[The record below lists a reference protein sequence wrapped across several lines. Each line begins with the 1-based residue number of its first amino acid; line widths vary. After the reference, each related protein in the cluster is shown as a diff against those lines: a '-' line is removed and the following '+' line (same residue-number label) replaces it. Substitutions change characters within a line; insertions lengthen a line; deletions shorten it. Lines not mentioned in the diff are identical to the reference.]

1 LDVEQWNYI
10 FGKSFAN
17 VVTNSDFSGLLM
29 TNIRQIFFTL
39 AVCASISL
47 VAAPASAGLL
57 TFNYDNE
64 FSGGTAPEGPDP
76 WLTAVFNDDPD
87 GNGTVDTAVQ
97 LTLSGSGLTDAEF
110 VSEWYFN
117 LNPAY
122 DPTLLT
128 FSDVDVSDVGSVSV
142 QTGLDA
148 FKADGD
154 GKYDFLFTISTAP
167 PGDRFIAGDTLVFD
181 IGGIGGLTALDFNYL
196 SAPDGGHGPFL
207 SAAHV
212 QGIGPSNGLS
222 GWINPTTGDIPDIT
236 EVPEPASLLLLA
248 SGIAAGGR
256 HLRKRNR
263 KQ

>member
-1 LDVEQWNYI
+1 MEKI
-10 FGKSFAN
+10 RKS
-17 VVTNSDFSGLLM
+17 LL
-29 TNIRQIFFTL
+29 TIAALALITL
-39 AVCASISL
+39 A
-47 VAAPASAGLL
+47 AAPAHAAML

-87 GNGTVDTAVQ
+87 GNGSVDTAVR

-110 VSEWYFN
+110 VSGWYFN

-122 DPTLLT
+122 NPTLLT
-128 FSDVDVSDVGSVSV
+128 VSNVDVSDVGSVSV
-142 QTGLDA
+142 SKGTDA

-154 GKYDFLFTISTAP
+154 GKYDLLFDLSTAP
-167 PGDRFIAGDTLVFD
+167 PGTRFIGGDSLVFD

-222 GWINPTTGDIPDIT
+222 GWVNPTDGDITDIE

-248 SGIAAGGR
+248 TGFAAGGR

-263 KQ
+263 KS

>member
-1 LDVEQWNYI
+1 
-10 FGKSFAN
+10 
-17 VVTNSDFSGLLM
+17 M
-29 TNIRQIFFTL
+29 TSIRQIFLTL
-39 AVCASISL
+39 AAFALITL
-47 VAAPASAGLL
+47 AAAPANATLL

-64 FSGGTAPEGPDP
+64 FSGGNAPEGPDP

-87 GNGTVDTAVQ
+87 NNGSVDTAVR
-97 LTLSGSGLTDAEF
+97 LTLSGSGLTDGEF
-110 VSEWYFN
+110 VSLWYFN

-122 DPTLLT
+122 SPTLLT
-128 FSDVDVSDVGSVSV
+128 FTNVDVSDVGSVSV
-142 QTGLDA
+142 SKGPDA

-154 GKYDFLFTISTAP
+154 GLYDFLFTISTAP
-167 PGDRFIAGDTLVFD
+167 PNTRFTSGDSLVFD
-181 IGGIGGLTALDFNYL
+181 IGGIGGLTALDFDYL
-196 SAPDGGHGPFL
+196 STPDGGHGPFL

-222 GWINPTTGDIPDIT
+222 GWINPTTSDIGDIT

-263 KQ
+263 K

>member
-1 LDVEQWNYI
+1 
-10 FGKSFAN
+10 
-17 VVTNSDFSGLLM
+17 M

-39 AVCASISL
+39 AVFASITL
-47 VAAPASAGLL
+47 VATPARAGLL

-64 FSGGTAPEGPDP
+64 FSGATAPEGSDP

-110 VSEWYFN
+110 VSGWYFN

-142 QTGLDA
+142 SNEEPD
-148 FKADGD
+148 FYKADGD
-154 GKYDFLFTISTAP
+154 GKYDFLFTLPES
-167 PGDRFIAGDTLVFD
+167 GDRFTSGDTLVFD

-196 SAPDGGHGPFL
+196 SAPAGGNGPFL

-212 QGIGPSNGLS
+212 QGIGPSNSLS
-222 GWINPTTGDIPDIT
+222 GWINPTGDTPDIT

-263 KQ
+263 KR

>member
-1 LDVEQWNYI
+1 
-10 FGKSFAN
+10 
-17 VVTNSDFSGLLM
+17 M
-29 TNIRQIFFTL
+29 TSMRQILYTLVVFTSFTL
-39 AVCASISL
+39 A
-47 VAAPASAGLL
+47 AAPASAAML

-87 GNGTVDTAVQ
+87 GNGSVDTAVR

-110 VSEWYFN
+110 VSGWYFN

-128 FSDVDVSDVGSVSV
+128 FSDVDVSDVGSFTVE
-142 QTGLDA
+142 TGLNA

-154 GKYDFLFTISTAP
+154 GKYDFLFNLSTAP
-167 PGDRFIAGDTLVFD
+167 PGTRFTSGDSLVFD

-222 GWINPTTGDIPDIT
+222 GWVNPTTGDVPDIT

-248 SGIAAGGR
+248 SGIAAGSR

-263 KQ
+263 KR